1 MTARLQALVPVI
13 LAGLILTGVDGAAL
27 AASLAAHR
35 ATYELSLDR
44 VEGGGVVAATGHM
57 TYQVTDT
64 CTGWATQQQLR
75 LQTVTRDGGPT
86 NLVSDYATLESKD
99 GHHLTFDMRQR
110 ANGATT
116 EQVRGEATIPAPGSS
131 DGAGSIAYTLPHPAK
146 LALPPGTLFPMAHT
160 LAILQAAEAGKK
172 SLAPVLFDGTGPDGA
187 QDTYVLITGLQ
198 PPPSQSDRPP
208 LAALGSAQ
216 VHVAFFS
223 RAPGT
228 ISPDYEAAMRY
239 FSNGV
244 SDRVLMDFGTFTM
257 RATMHDFVLG
267 KPAHC

>member
-1 MTARLQALVPVI
+1 MRVRLLLAGVLVCPVI
-13 LAGLILTGVDGAAL
+13 HAGAAQ

-35 ATYELSLDR
+35 ATYDLSLDH
-44 VEGGGVVAATGHM
+44 VEGSGIVAATGQM

-86 NLVSDYATLESKD
+86 TLVSDYATLESKD
-99 GHHLTFDMRQR
+99 GRHLTFDMRQR
-110 ANGATT
+110 SNGAIT
-116 EQVRGEATIPAPGSS
+116 EQVRGDATMPAPGP
-131 DGAGSIAYTLPHPAK
+131 GPGGGSIGYVLPHRATV
-146 LALPPGTLFPMAHT
+146 ALPAGTLFPMAHT
-160 LAILQAAEAGKK
+160 LAILQAAEAGSK
-172 SLAPVLFDGTGPDGA
+172 SLSPLLFDGTGPDGA
-187 QDTYVLITGLQ
+187 QDTYVVITGWQ
-198 PPPSQSDRPP
+198 PAPSQSDRPA

-244 SDRVLMDFGTFTM
+244 SDHVLMDFGTFTM
-257 RATMHDFVLG
+257 KATMQDFVLA

>member
-1 MTARLQALVPVI
+1 MSVRLL
-13 LAGLILTGVDGAAL
+13 LAGLLL
-27 AASLAAHR
+27 AAPVTGCGVARCATLAAHS
-35 ATYELSLDR
+35 ATYELSLDH
-44 VEGGGVVAATGHM
+44 VEGGGIVAATGHM

-64 CTGWATQQQLR
+64 CGGWATQQQLR
-75 LQTVTRDGGPT
+75 LQTVTRDGGPST
-86 NLVSDYATLESKD
+86 LVSDYATLESKD

-116 EQVRGEATIPAPGSS
+116 EQVRGEANMPEAGL
-131 DGAGSIAYTLPHPAK
+131 GSIGYTLPHRATVE
-146 LALPPGTLFPMAHT
+146 LPPGTLFPMAHT
-160 LAILQAAEAGKK
+160 LAILQAAESGRRT
-172 SLAPVLFDGTGPDGA
+172 LAPLLFDGTGPDGA
-187 QDTYVLITGLQ
+187 QDTYVVITGWQ
-198 PPPSQSDRPP
+198 PPPTSSDRPQ
-208 LAALGSAQ
+208 LAALGAAQ

-244 SDRVLMDFGTFTM
+244 SDRVMMDFGSFTM
-257 RATMHDFVLG
+257 KATMHDFVLA

>member
-1 MTARLQALVPVI
+1 MRVRLL
-13 LAGLILTGVDGAAL
+13 LAGLLLGAAAL
-27 AASLAAHR
+27 ETGPARAASLAAHR
-35 ATYELSLDR
+35 ASYELSLDH
-44 VEGGGVVAATGHM
+44 VEGGGIVAATGHM

-86 NLVSDYATLESKD
+86 SLVSDYATLESKD

-110 ANGATT
+110 VNGATT
-116 EQVRGEATIPAPGSS
+116 EQVRGEATMPAS
-131 DGAGSIAYTLPHPAK
+131 GAGSIGYTLPHPVRME
-146 LALPPGTLFPMAHT
+146 LPPGTLFPMAHT
-160 LAILQAAEAGKK
+160 LAILQAAEAGRK
-172 SLAPVLFDGTGPDGA
+172 SLAPLLFDGTGPDGA
-187 QDTYVLITGLQ
+187 QDTYVVITAWQ

-244 SDRVLMDFGTFTM
+244 SDRVLMDFGSFTM
-257 RATMHDFVLG
+257 KATMRDFVLA